1 MDKIYY
7 TNTGAEGV
15 EKAII
20 MARQIKGL
28 PNGLVMSRDPS
39 YHGAT
44 GMALSC
50 SGDVRQRMRGEV
62 PGHVRVADAPEGYG
76 APVRG
81 KNPSDPIDSSVAVSI
96 WEEQILKHGPENIVA
111 ILVEGRSCSAGV
123 YVYDN

>member
-81 KNPSDPIDSSVAVSI
+81 QKPSDPIDSSVAVAI
-96 WEEQILKHGPENIVA
+96 WEE
-111 ILVEGRSCSAGV
+111 
-123 YVYDN
+123 